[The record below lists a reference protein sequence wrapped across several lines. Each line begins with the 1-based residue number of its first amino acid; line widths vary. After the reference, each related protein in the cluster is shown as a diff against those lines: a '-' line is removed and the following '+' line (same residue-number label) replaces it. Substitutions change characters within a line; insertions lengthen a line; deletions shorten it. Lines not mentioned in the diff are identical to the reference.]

1 MIKIKDVAEAAGVST
16 ATVSRV
22 LANKPH
28 VSTKVKKKVLD
39 VVNALDYRPNR
50 VARNLRAM
58 QSNIIAL
65 IVSDI
70 QNPFFQS
77 VSRAVED
84 TAYAQDFSV
93 ILCNNDENP
102 DKEKMYLNL
111 MHDEKVAGIIFS
123 PTRHTADNFK
133 ETSQLNT
140 PMVVID
146 RRVSN
151 YDVDKIMIDNVESA
165 YTIVNHLIEHGNRR
179 IGAVFGIDSSTG
191 RERYEGYLKALKEHG
206 LEPNPDLAKYIP
218 AKESDGYTT
227 IMEMLKMT
235 PPPDAIFT
243 SNGLLA
249 AGALRAIHDSKRA
262 IPDQIAFASFDNTP
276 WSSLVV
282 PSVSV
287 IEQPTYEI
295 GQLATE
301 LLVKRLNNPS
311 RATRTITLKGKLI
324 LRESCGC
331 KPSSIMNP

>member
-1 MIKIKDVAEAAGVST
+1 MIKIKDVADAAGVST

-39 VVNALDYRPNR
+39 VVDALEYRPNR

-84 TAYAQDFSV
+84 TAYAQGFSV
-93 ILCNNDENP
+93 MLCNNDENP
-102 DKEKMYLNL
+102 DKERMYLNL
-111 MHDEKVAGIIFS
+111 MHDENVAGIIFS
-123 PTRHTADNFK
+123 PTRQTADNFK
-133 ETSQLNT
+133 EINKLKT
-140 PMVVID
+140 PVVVID
-146 RRVSN
+146 RRVGN
-151 YDVDKIMIDNVESA
+151 FVDNIIIDSIECSRD
-165 YTIVNHLIEHGNRR
+165 IVKHLLEHGNRR
-179 IGAVFGIDSSTG
+179 IGAVFGINSTTG
-191 RERYEGYLKALKEHG
+191 RERFEGYTQALKEHG
-206 LEPNPDLAKYIP
+206 LKPDPNLARYVR

-227 IMEMLKMT
+227 VAEMLQMN

-249 AGALRAIHDSKRA
+249 AGALRAIHDSRRV
-262 IPDQIAFASFDNTP
+262 IPNEIAFASFDDTP
-276 WSSLVV
+276 WSRLVV
-282 PSVSV
+282 PSITV

-301 LLVKRLNNPS
+301 LLLKRLENPS
-311 RATRTITLKGKLI
+311 RSTRTITLRGKLI
-324 LRESCGC
+324 PRQSCGC
-331 KPSSIMNP
+331 K